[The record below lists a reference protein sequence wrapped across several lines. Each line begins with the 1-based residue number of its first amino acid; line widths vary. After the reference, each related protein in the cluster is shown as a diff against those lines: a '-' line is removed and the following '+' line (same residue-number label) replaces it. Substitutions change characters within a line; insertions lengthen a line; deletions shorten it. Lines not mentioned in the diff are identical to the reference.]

1 VQTNLPPF
9 FKQSPEGVEA
19 DAILRSCVHCGFC
32 NATCPT
38 YEELN
43 DERDGPRGRI
53 YLIKQ
58 LLEEGKATAQTRTHL
73 DRCLSCRS
81 CETTCPSG
89 VEFGRLLDIGRNI
102 IEQQQ
107 SRPWVEQ
114 LFRKSLRLV
123 VPYRNRFKFF
133 LRLGQF
139 FYPVLPA
146 TLKEKIPPKRLG
158 SNWPKQKHQRVMLV
172 LSGCVQPG
180 TTPNTNAAAARV
192 LDRLGISL
200 LEIKKDSC
208 CGALSY
214 HLSAQ
219 EEAKGFMRR
228 NIDVWWPMIEKGAEA
243 IVMTA
248 SGCGTTVKDYGYI
261 LKDDPAYAE
270 KAKRVSELTKDL
282 SEILIDED
290 LSPLKFRSTNEIGS
304 NGIGSIGSNEQQE
317 KIAVHCPCS
326 LQHGQKLPT
335 HLEIVL
341 NKLGFNLVQTE
352 DKHLCCG
359 SAGTYSM
366 LQSTLSQTLLDNK
379 IKALT
384 SNNPD
389 QIVTA
394 NVGCQLH
401 LESKSTIPVSHWI
414 ELLDKNSVGL
424 IE

>member
-1 VQTNLPPF
+1 MQTKLPPF
-9 FKQSPEGVEA
+9 FKRSPEGAEA

-38 YEELN
+38 YEELR

-89 VEFGRLLDIGRNI
+89 VEFGRLLDLGRNI

-107 SRPWVEQ
+107 SRPWIEQ
-114 LFRKSLRLV
+114 LFRKCLRLV
-123 VPYRNRFKFF
+123 LPFKNRFKFV
-133 LRLGQF
+133 LRLAQLI
-139 FYPVLPA
+139 YPMLPV
-146 TLKEKIPPKRLG
+146 TLREKIPPKRLS
-158 SNWPKQKHQRVMLV
+158 SNWPQKKHQRVMLV

-180 TTPNTNAAAARV
+180 STPNTNPAAARV

-200 LEIKKDSC
+200 LEITKDSC
-208 CGALSY
+208 CGAMSY

-219 EEAKGFMRR
+219 EEAKGFMRA
-228 NIDVWWPMIEKGAEA
+228 NIDVWWPMIERGAEA

-270 KAKRVSELTKDL
+270 KAKRVSELTRDL

-290 LSPLKFRSTNEIGS
+290 LSVLKIDGANAIGS
-304 NGIGSIGSNEQQE
+304 NLGNEEQE

-335 HLEIVL
+335 NIDVIL
-341 NKLGFNLVQTE
+341 NKVGFNLVQTE
-352 DKHLCCG
+352 DKHFCCG

-384 SNNPD
+384 SKNPD

-401 LESKSTIPVSHWI
+401 LESKSTIPVSHWV
-414 ELLDKNSVGL
+414 ELLDKNSVRL
-424 IE
+424 NE